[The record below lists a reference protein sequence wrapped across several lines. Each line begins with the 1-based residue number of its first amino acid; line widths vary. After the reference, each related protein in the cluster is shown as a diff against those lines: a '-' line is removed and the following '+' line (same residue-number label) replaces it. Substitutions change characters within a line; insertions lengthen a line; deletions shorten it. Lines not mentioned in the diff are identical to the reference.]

1 VTKCCILL
9 VDDEANVLKSLKRL
23 FVDTDYRVLTASSG
37 QEGLDIC
44 ARESVSLVIS
54 DYRMSEMTGVQF
66 LAEVKKLYPN
76 TIRIIL
82 SGYADVEAIV
92 EAIND
97 GQVYKF
103 LSKPWN
109 DQEILTT
116 VQRSLE
122 HYSLREENSALLS
135 ELQTANQ
142 ELKKLTNSLE
152 LKVDERS
159 RDLVHKNRALE
170 TAQRLL
176 NLLPAGVIGID
187 TQGTLVYM
195 NRATENF
202 VDTEHLVLGDPV
214 DWQLANELL
223 RFLKEALDDGKVTCG
238 VDDSKGGVR
247 VICAPLPDQ
256 AGVVGLFTY
265 TDLEHHSDEKT
276 SRITEE
282 EVANAD

>member
-1 VTKCCILL
+1 MTKHCILL

-23 FVDTDYRVLTASSG
+23 FIDTDYRVLTASSG

-44 ARESVSLVIS
+44 ARESVALVIS
-54 DYRMSEMTGVQF
+54 DYRMPEMTGVQF

-82 SGYADVEAIV
+82 SGYADVVAIV

-109 DQEILTT
+109 DQDILTT
-116 VQRSLE
+116 VRRSLE
-122 HYSLREENSALLS
+122 HYSLQEENSALLL
-135 ELQTANQ
+135 ELQIANR
-142 ELKKLTNSLE
+142 ELKKHTGSLE
-152 LKVDERS
+152 QKVDERS
-159 RDLVHKNRALE
+159 RDLVLKNRALE

-187 TQGTLVYM
+187 AQGTLVYM
-195 NRATENF
+195 NRATESF
-202 VDTEHLVLGDPV
+202 VDTEHLVLGDQV
-214 DWQLANELL
+214 DWELASEPLHLL
-223 RFLKEALDDGKVTCG
+223 KKALDDGKVTCG
-238 VDDSKGGVR
+238 VDDNKGGVR

-265 TDLEHHSDEKT
+265 TDFEQYSGKRM

-282 EVANAD
+282 EIANAE